1 MLNVKV
7 KILDKRLGKDFPLP
21 GYETPMSAGMD
32 LRAMEDEDFTLT
44 PGEVRMVRTGIAMHI
59 ADKTVTALIV
69 PRSGLGYK
77 HGIVLS
83 NLTGVIDA
91 DYQGPLMMP
100 LWNHSDKP
108 FKICVGDRVA
118 QMLFVP
124 VLHANFEVTDEF
136 DETSERGVDGFGSTG
151 KK

>member
-1 MLNVKV
+1 MQIKI
-7 KILDKRLGKDFPLP
+7 KILDERLGRDFPLP
-21 GYETPMSAGMD
+21 SYETAMSAGMD
-32 LRAMEDEDFTLT
+32 LRAMEDSDFILN
-44 PGEVRMVRTGIAMHI
+44 PGEVRLVHTGFAMHI
-59 ADKTVTALIV
+59 ADPNVTALVV

-100 LWNHSDKP
+100 LWNHSNEP
-108 FKICVGDRVA
+108 FDIKVGDRVA

-124 VLHANFEVTDEF
+124 VIHADLQVTNSF
-136 DETSERGVDGFGSTG
+136 DEESERGQKGFGSTG
-151 KK
+151 L

>member
-7 KILDKRLGKDFPLP
+7 KILDKRIGRDFPLP
-21 GYETPMSAGMD
+21 VYETIMSAGMD
-32 LRAMEDEDFTLT
+32 LRAMVDEDFILN
-44 PGEVRMVRTGIAMHI
+44 PGEVKLVSSGLAMNI
-59 ADKTVTALIV
+59 ADPDVTALIV

-124 VLHANFEVTDEF
+124 ILHASLDITENFEE
-136 DETSERGVDGFGSTG
+136 ESGRGEDGFGSTG
-151 KK
+151 IN

>member
-1 MLNVKV
+1 MQIKI
-7 KILDKRLGKDFPLP
+7 KILDERLGRDFPLP
-21 GYETPMSAGMD
+21 SYETAMSAGMD
-32 LRAMEDEDFTLT
+32 LRAMEGSDFILN
-44 PGEVRMVRTGIAMHI
+44 PGEVRLVHTGFAMHI
-59 ADKTVTALIV
+59 ADPNVTALVV

-100 LWNHSDKP
+100 LWNHSNEP
-108 FKICVGDRVA
+108 FEIKVGDRVA

-124 VLHANFEVTDEF
+124 VIHADLQLTNSF
-136 DETSERGVDGFGSTG
+136 DEESERGQKGFGSTG
-151 KK
+151 L

>member
-1 MLNVKV
+1 MLNIKI
-7 KILDKRLGKDFPLP
+7 KILDARLGKDFPLP
-21 GYETPMSAGMD
+21 GYETDLSAGMD
-32 LRAMEDEDFTLT
+32 LRAMVDDEFILN
-44 PGEVRMVRTGIAMHI
+44 PGEVRMVSTGLAMHI
-59 ADKTVTALIV
+59 ADKDVTALIV

-100 LWNHSDKP
+100 LWNHSNEP
-108 FKICVGDRVA
+108 FRICPGDRVA

-124 VLHANFEVTDEF
+124 VLHASFTITDEF
-136 DETSERGVDGFGSTG
+136 DEVSARGESGFGSTG

>member
-1 MLNVKV
+1 MLNVQI
-7 KILDKRLGKDFPLP
+7 KILDKRLNQDFPLP
-21 GYETPMSAGMD
+21 SYETAMSAGMD
-32 LRAMEDEDFTLT
+32 LRAMVDEDFILK
-44 PGEVRMVRTGIAMHI
+44 PGEVRMIKTGFAMHI
-59 ADKTVTALIV
+59 ADPNVTALIV

-91 DYQGPLMMP
+91 DYQGELMIP
-100 LWNHSDKP
+100 LWNHSTES

-124 VLHANFEVTDEF
+124 VLRAQFEITDSFSKE
-136 DETSERGVDGFGSTG
+136 SSRGENGFGSTG
-151 KK
+151 V

>member
-1 MLNVKV
+1 MKMQIKI
-7 KILDKRLGKDFPLP
+7 KILDERLGRDFPLP
-21 GYETPMSAGMD
+21 SYETAMSAGMD
-32 LRAMEDEDFTLT
+32 LRAMEDSDFILN
-44 PGEVRMVRTGIAMHI
+44 PGEVRLVHTGFAMHI
-59 ADKTVTALIV
+59 ADPNVTALVV

-100 LWNHSDKP
+100 LWNHSNEP
-108 FKICVGDRVA
+108 FEIKVGDRVA

-124 VLHANFEVTDEF
+124 VIHADLQVTNSF
-136 DETSERGVDGFGSTG
+136 DEESERGQKGFGSTG
-151 KK
+151 L

>member
-1 MLNVKV
+1 MLNIKIKV
-7 KILDKRLGKDFPLP
+7 LDKRLGTKFPLP
-21 GYETPMSAGMD
+21 GYETSMSAGMD
-32 LRAMEDEDFTLT
+32 LRAMEDEDFILN
-44 PGEVRMVRTGIAMHI
+44 PGEVRMVKTGIAMHI
-59 ADKTVTALIV
+59 ADENVTALIV

-100 LWNHSDKP
+100 LWNHSREP
-108 FKICVGDRVA
+108 FRICPGDRVA

-124 VLHANFEVTDEF
+124 VLHASLTITDEF
-136 DETSERGVDGFGSTG
+136 DEVSARGESGFGSTG

>member
-1 MLNVKV
+1 MLNIQI
-7 KILDKRLGKDFPLP
+7 KILDKRLGQDFPLP
-21 GYETPMSAGMD
+21 QYETDLSAGMD
-32 LRAMEDEDFTLT
+32 LRAMIDEDFILN
-44 PGEVRMVRTGIAMHI
+44 PGEVRMVNTGFAMHI
-59 ADKTVTALIV
+59 ANKDVTALII

-100 LWNHSDKP
+100 LWNHSHEP
-108 FKICVGDRVA
+108 FKISVGDRVA

-124 VLHANFEVTDEF
+124 VLHANLQITSDFENT
-136 DETSERGVDGFGSTG
+136 TQRGTGGFGSTG
-151 KK
+151 V

>member
-1 MLNVKV
+1 MLNIKI
-7 KILDKRLGKDFPLP
+7 KILDNRLGKDFPLQN
-21 GYETPMSAGMD
+21 YQTDMSAGMD
-32 LRAMEDEDFTLT
+32 LRAMEDSDFILN
-44 PGEVRMVRTGIAMHI
+44 PGEVRMVKTGFSMYI
-59 ADKTVTALIV
+59 ADPNVTALIV

-100 LWNHSDKP
+100 LWNHSNEP

-124 VLHANFEVTDEF
+124 VLHPKFEITDSF
-136 DETSERGVDGFGSTG
+136 DYVSCRGEGGFGSTG
-151 KK
+151 I

>member
-1 MLNVKV
+1 
-7 KILDKRLGKDFPLP
+7 
-21 GYETPMSAGMD
+21 MSAGMD
-32 LRAMEDEDFTLT
+32 LRAKEEEDFILN
-44 PGEVRMVRTGIAMHI
+44 PGEVRMVKTGSAMHI
-59 ADKTVTALIV
+59 ADKNVTALIV

-108 FKICVGDRVA
+108 FKICVGDRVV

-136 DETSERGVDGFGSTG
+136 DETSERGEDGFGSTG

>member
-1 MLNVKV
+1 MQIKI
-7 KILDKRLGKDFPLP
+7 KILDERLGRDFPLP
-21 GYETPMSAGMD
+21 SYETAMSAGMD
-32 LRAMEDEDFTLT
+32 LRAMEDSGFILN
-44 PGEVRMVRTGIAMHI
+44 PGEVRLVHTGFAMHI
-59 ADKTVTALIV
+59 ADPNVTALVV

-100 LWNHSDKP
+100 LWNHSNEP
-108 FKICVGDRVA
+108 FEIKVGDRVA

-124 VLHANFEVTDEF
+124 VIHADLQVTNSF
-136 DETSERGVDGFGSTG
+136 DEESERGQKGFGSTG
-151 KK
+151 L

>member
-1 MLNVKV
+1 MQIKI
-7 KILDKRLGKDFPLP
+7 KILDERLGRDFPLP
-21 GYETPMSAGMD
+21 SYETAMSAGMD
-32 LRAMEDEDFTLT
+32 LRAMEDSDFILN
-44 PGEVRMVRTGIAMHI
+44 PGEVRLVHTGFAMHI
-59 ADKTVTALIV
+59 ADPNVTALVV

-100 LWNHSDKP
+100 LWNHSNEP
-108 FKICVGDRVA
+108 FEIKVGDRVA

-124 VLHANFEVTDEF
+124 VIHAVLQVTNSF
-136 DETSERGVDGFGSTG
+136 DEESERGQKGFGSTG
-151 KK
+151 L

>member
-1 MLNVKV
+1 MQIKF
-7 KILDKRLGKDFPLP
+7 KILDERLGRDFPLP
-21 GYETPMSAGMD
+21 SYETAMSAGMD
-32 LRAMEDEDFTLT
+32 LRAMEDSDFILN
-44 PGEVRMVRTGIAMHI
+44 PGEVRLVHTGFAMHI
-59 ADKTVTALIV
+59 ADPNVTALVV

-100 LWNHSDKP
+100 LWNHSNEP
-108 FKICVGDRVA
+108 FEIKVGDRVA

-124 VLHANFEVTDEF
+124 VIHADLQVTNSF
-136 DETSERGVDGFGSTG
+136 DEESERGQKGFGSTG
-151 KK
+151 L

>member
-1 MLNVKV
+1 MQIKI
-7 KILDKRLGKDFPLP
+7 KILDERLGRDFPLP
-21 GYETPMSAGMD
+21 SYETAMSAGMD
-32 LRAMEDEDFTLT
+32 LRAMEDSDFILN
-44 PGEVRMVRTGIAMHI
+44 PGEVRLVHTGFAMHI
-59 ADKTVTALIV
+59 ADPNVTELVV

-100 LWNHSDKP
+100 LWNHSNEP
-108 FKICVGDRVA
+108 FEIKVGDRVA

-124 VLHANFEVTDEF
+124 VIHADLQVTNSF
-136 DETSERGVDGFGSTG
+136 DEESERGQKGFGSTG
-151 KK
+151 L

>member
-1 MLNVKV
+1 MQIKI
-7 KILDKRLGKDFPLP
+7 KILDERLGRDFPLP
-21 GYETPMSAGMD
+21 SYETAMSAGMD
-32 LRAMEDEDFTLT
+32 LRAMEDSDFILN
-44 PGEVRMVRTGIAMHI
+44 PGEVRLVHTGFAMHI
-59 ADKTVTALIV
+59 ADPNVTALVV

-100 LWNHSDKP
+100 LWNHSNEP
-108 FKICVGDRVA
+108 FEIKVGDRVA

-124 VLHANFEVTDEF
+124 VIHADLQVTNSF
-136 DETSERGVDGFGSTG
+136 DEESERGQKGFGSTG
-151 KK
+151 L

>member
-1 MLNVKV
+1 MQIKI
-7 KILDKRLGKDFPLP
+7 KILDERLGRDFPLP
-21 GYETPMSAGMD
+21 SYETAMSAGMD
-32 LRAMEDEDFTLT
+32 LRAMEDSDFILN
-44 PGEVRMVRTGIAMHI
+44 PGEVRLVHTGFAMHI
-59 ADKTVTALIV
+59 ADPNITALVV

-100 LWNHSDKP
+100 LWNHSNEP
-108 FKICVGDRVA
+108 FEIKVGDRVA

-124 VLHANFEVTDEF
+124 VIHADLQVTNSF
-136 DETSERGVDGFGSTG
+136 DEESERGQKGFGSTG
-151 KK
+151 L

>member
-1 MLNVKV
+1 MLDIQI
-7 KILDKRLGKDFPLP
+7 KILDKRLGQDYPLP
-21 GYETPMSAGMD
+21 QYETEHSAGMD
-32 LRAMEDEDFTLT
+32 LRAMVDEDFILN
-44 PGEVRMVRTGIAMHI
+44 PGEVKMVNTGFAMHI
-59 ADKTVTALIV
+59 ADKNVTALII

-100 LWNHSDKP
+100 LWNHSHEP

-124 VLHANFEVTDEF
+124 VLHANLQITEDFLQT
-136 DETSERGVDGFGSTG
+136 TQRGTGGFGSTG
-151 KK
+151 V

>member
-1 MLNVKV
+1 MLNIKI
-7 KILDKRLGKDFPLP
+7 KILDKRLGSEFPLP
-21 GYETPMSAGMD
+21 QYETTLSAGMD
-32 LRAMEDEDFTLT
+32 LRAMVDSDFVLN
-44 PGEVRMVRTGIAMHI
+44 
-59 ADKTVTALIV
+59 ADPNVTALIV

-100 LWNHSDKP
+100 LWNHSNEP
-108 FKICVGDRVA
+108 FKICIGDRVA

-124 VLHANFEVTDEF
+124 VLHANLEITDHFEE
-136 DETSERGVDGFGSTG
+136 ESERGVKGFGSTG
-151 KK
+151 I

>member
-1 MLNVKV
+1 MQIKI
-7 KILDKRLGKDFPLP
+7 KILDERLGRDFPLP
-21 GYETPMSAGMD
+21 SYETAMSAGMD
-32 LRAMEDEDFTLT
+32 LRAMEDSDFILN
-44 PGEVRMVRTGIAMHI
+44 PGEVCLVHTGFAMHI
-59 ADKTVTALIV
+59 ADPNVTALVV

-100 LWNHSDKP
+100 LWNHSNEP
-108 FKICVGDRVA
+108 FEIKVGDRVA

-124 VLHANFEVTDEF
+124 VIHADLQVTNSF
-136 DETSERGVDGFGSTG
+136 DEESERGQKGFGSTG
-151 KK
+151 L

>member
-1 MLNVKV
+1 MQIKI
-7 KILDKRLGKDFPLP
+7 KILDERLGRDFPLP
-21 GYETPMSAGMD
+21 SYETAMSAGMD
-32 LRAMEDEDFTLT
+32 LRAMEGSDFILN
-44 PGEVRMVRTGIAMHI
+44 PGEVRLVHTGFAMHI
-59 ADKTVTALIV
+59 ADPNVTALVV

-100 LWNHSDKP
+100 LWNHSNEP
-108 FKICVGDRVA
+108 FEIKVGDRVA

-124 VLHANFEVTDEF
+124 VIHADLQVTNSF
-136 DETSERGVDGFGSTG
+136 DEESERGQKGFGSTG
-151 KK
+151 L

>member
-7 KILDKRLGKDFPLP
+7 KILDKRIGRDFPLP
-21 GYETPMSAGMD
+21 VYETIMSAGMD
-32 LRAMEDEDFTLT
+32 LRAMVDEDFILN
-44 PGEVRMVRTGIAMHI
+44 PGEVKLVSSGLAMNI
-59 ADKTVTALIV
+59 ADPDVTALIV

-124 VLHANFEVTDEF
+124 VLHANFEVTGEF
-136 DETSERGVDGFGSTG
+136 EQTSERGEDGFGSTG
-151 KK
+151 KN

>member
-1 MLNVKV
+1 MQIKI
-7 KILDKRLGKDFPLP
+7 KILDERLGRDFPLP
-21 GYETPMSAGMD
+21 SYETAMSAGMD
-32 LRAMEDEDFTLT
+32 LRAMEDIDFILN
-44 PGEVRMVRTGIAMHI
+44 PGEVRLVHTGFAMHI
-59 ADKTVTALIV
+59 ADPNVTALVV

-100 LWNHSDKP
+100 LWNHSNEP
-108 FKICVGDRVA
+108 FEIKVGDRVA

-124 VLHANFEVTDEF
+124 VIHADLQVTNSF
-136 DETSERGVDGFGSTG
+136 DEESERGQKGFGSTG
-151 KK
+151 L

>member
-1 MLNVKV
+1 MQIKI
-7 KILDKRLGKDFPLP
+7 KILDERLGRDFPLP
-21 GYETPMSAGMD
+21 SYETAMSAGMD
-32 LRAMEDEDFTLT
+32 LRAMEDSDFILN
-44 PGEVRMVRTGIAMHI
+44 PGEVRLVHTGFAMHI
-59 ADKTVTALIV
+59 ADPNVTALVV

-100 LWNHSDKP
+100 LWNHSNEP
-108 FKICVGDRVA
+108 FEIKVGDRVA

-124 VLHANFEVTDEF
+124 VIHADLQLTNSF
-136 DETSERGVDGFGSTG
+136 DEESERGQKGFGSTG
-151 KK
+151 L

>member
-1 MLNVKV
+1 MLNVKI
-7 KILDKRLGKDFPLP
+7 KILDPRLKSDFPLP
-21 GYETPMSAGMD
+21 EYQTESSAGMD
-32 LRAMEDEDFTLT
+32 LRAMVDEDFVLN
-44 PGEVRMVRTGIAMHI
+44 PGEVRMVNTGFAMHI
-59 ADKTVTALIV
+59 ADPNVTALIV

-100 LWNHSDKP
+100 LWNHSTHP
-108 FKICVGDRVA
+108 FTIHVGDRVA

-124 VLHANFEVTDEF
+124 VLHANFEITDDFEE
-136 DETSERGVDGFGSTG
+136 DSQRGQKGFGSTG
-151 KK
+151 I